1 MLESYT
7 VLWDFSTES
16 LRAAQI
22 AMLSAASF
30 AMPQR
35 TNANGGP

>member
-7 VLWDFSTES
+7 VLWDFSTKS
-16 LRAAQI
+16 MQALPI